1 MKGVLSMTAIQEAFE
16 KAGLKPRDVEF
27 DRAIAVYLNSG
38 GTIEGVRERVE
49 VAAKRMPVMDHGA
62 VARQSQFLNV
72 QTRQQA
78 EDVRGHPSVVSDDLS
93 VNASPSSPVEDGG
106 GQTRIASDG
115 HAELAP
121 PSSSPSAGADH
132 FDHAQKSHSA
142 LVSFSDSPIAGGES
156 HHAAAPKRQLK
167 HALPA
172 SEPSAAY
179 LKAAGE
185 YRLQAARNALYRHKT
200 SNGAWWG
207 DVHPYEVV
215 GMTRDNI
222 RGMALMSACGPLN
235 PKQMQMTFAQLLKP
249 DQAEIAMNKAEKD
262 LVNVA

>member
-38 GTIEGVRERVE
+38 GTIDEARDRVDL
-49 VAAKRMPVMDHGA
+49 AAKRMPVMDHGEI
-62 VARQSQFLNV
+62 ARQSQVLNV
-72 QTRQQA
+72 QPRQTS
-78 EDVRGHPSVVSDDLS
+78 EDVRGHPFVVSNGPS

-106 GQTRIASDG
+106 GQTLIASDG

-121 PSSSPSAGADH
+121 PSSSNRGQEAIADVPSRATILVPPAGEP
-132 FDHAQKSHSA
+132 S
-142 LVSFSDSPIAGGES
+142 AGGES
-156 HHAAAPKRQLK
+156 HHAVAPKRQSK

-249 DQAEIAMNKAEKD
+249 NQAEIAMEKADKE